1 MSFKCG
7 ISSNICLNFHSSI
20 FVTTILF
27 ALKGIPHVKYEKKL
41 VDNVCFFLFF
51 KTLGQFGPNFAPRPH
66 PLWFFFAGFQWNML
80 RDSINVNNFN

>member
-1 MSFKCG
+1 MKKNLLIMYVSF
-7 ISSNICLNFHSSI
+7 F
-20 FVTTILF
+20 
-27 ALKGIPHVKYEKKL
+27 
-41 VDNVCFFLFF
+41 FF